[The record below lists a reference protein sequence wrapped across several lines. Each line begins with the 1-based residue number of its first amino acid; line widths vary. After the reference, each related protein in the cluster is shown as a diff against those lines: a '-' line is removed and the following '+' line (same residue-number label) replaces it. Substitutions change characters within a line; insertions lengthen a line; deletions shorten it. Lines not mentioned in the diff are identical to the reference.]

1 MILLIQFYYCKRFN
15 GKFFVYYMA
24 LHQKS
29 GIFGASG
36 SGIKGKISA
45 CLQDGSGVRLVNSIS
60 SLKRIISAATE
71 IPAKTTQ
78 TFKRTSKTKRRKK

>member
-1 MILLIQFYYCKRFN
+1 MT
-15 GKFFVYYMA
+15 

-29 GIFGASG
+29 GILGAYS

-45 CLQDGSGVRLVNSIS
+45 CLQDGSGVQFVHSIS

-78 TFKRTSKTKRRKK
+78 TFKRTSKTKKRKK

>member
-1 MILLIQFYYCKRFN
+1 MT
-15 GKFFVYYMA
+15 

-29 GIFGASG
+29 GIFGISD
-36 SGIKGKISA
+36 SSIERKISIWM
-45 CLQDGSGVRLVNSIS
+45 QDSSSMQFVHSIS

-78 TFKRTSKTKRRKK
+78 TFKRTSKTKKRKK